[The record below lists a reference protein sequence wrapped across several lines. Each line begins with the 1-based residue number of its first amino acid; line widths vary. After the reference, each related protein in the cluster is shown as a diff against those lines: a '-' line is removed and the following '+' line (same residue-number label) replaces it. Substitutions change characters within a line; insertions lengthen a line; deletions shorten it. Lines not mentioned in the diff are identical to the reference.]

1 MTPEMRAALMF
12 TGSVLGVL
20 ALLLK
25 DSEREEYIWKHESSL

>member
-12 TGSVLGVL
+12 TGTVLGAL

-25 DSEREEYIWKHESSL
+25 DSVREEYIWKHESSL